1 MTAQEYALI
10 QKQELEK
17 DNTRR
22 ARQLLSLKFSYLQ
35 GEDLKKY
42 RMHISINGSTLES
55 LQRFDKLLGGSKTNS
70 PMVSLVN

>member
-1 MTAQEYALI
+1 MTAQEYAL
-10 QKQELEK
+10 KQQEELEK

-42 RMHISINGSTLES
+42 RMHIRLNGTSLES
-55 LQRFDKLLGGSKTNS
+55 LERFDKWIRGLR
-70 PMVSLVN
+70 

>member
-1 MTAQEYALI
+1 MTAQEYA
-10 QKQELEK
+10 KNMQEEIEK

-42 RMHISINGSTLES
+42 RMHICLNGTSLES
-55 LQRFDKLLGGSKTNS
+55 LQKFNELLGGSE
-70 PMVSLVN
+70 

>member
-1 MTAQEYALI
+1 MTAQEYAL
-10 QKQELEK
+10 KQQEELEK

-42 RMHISINGSTLES
+42 RMHICLNGTSLES
-55 LQRFDKLLGGSKTNS
+55 LERFDKLI
-70 PMVSLVN
+70 VR

>member
-1 MTAQEYALI
+1 MTAQEYAL
-10 QKQELEK
+10 KQQEELEK

-42 RMHISINGSTLES
+42 RMHICLNGTSLES
-55 LQRFDKLLGGSKTNS
+55 LERFDKL
-70 PMVSLVN
+70 VVR